1 MKTLLITGGSGGHLI
16 PALTLAEHLQ
26 SKGPCVI
33 LSTARPVDLTLA
45 AASHVEWIT
54 VDLQKFT
61 PLWRWF
67 LPGYL
72 FSQLG
77 AMRRVRAVLRGTRP
91 DVVVGFGGYLS
102 AVGVTA
108 ARFSGVPTVVH
119 EQNLIP
125 GKANRFLA
133 RIADAVGVSFSE
145 TKSHLPSGARVEVT
159 GNPIRS
165 TLKEMTAEEARNI
178 FGFKADL
185 PVLLIV
191 GGSQGS
197 EAINRLVLR
206 MWEDLPPEERRAV
219 QVLHLAGEKSAAEV
233 EQVYQRLGMNARVFG
248 FFQEMG
254 AAYAAASLAV
264 SRAGATT
271 ISEMAALQ
279 VPSVLIPYP
288 YAGAHQL
295 ANARWLEARGGAV
308 VLEESGLTPRI
319 LWERI
324 DRLIG
329 SPERLAGMKTALAA
343 ASDGATVQRLEA
355 LVEQVAG

>member
-77 AMRRVRAVLRGTRP
+77 AMRRVRAVLRRTRP